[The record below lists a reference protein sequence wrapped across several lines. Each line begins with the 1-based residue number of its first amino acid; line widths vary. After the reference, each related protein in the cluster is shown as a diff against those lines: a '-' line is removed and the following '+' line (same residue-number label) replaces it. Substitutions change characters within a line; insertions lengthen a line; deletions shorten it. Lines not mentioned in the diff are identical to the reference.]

1 MEYNTQQLVDPEIEE
16 NPLECDY
23 LGYHYQD
30 PLPNTTSMFEAPQ
43 IDHGFN
49 SVALPLPEDNN
60 QIPHMGFQGLEDF
73 SLRDYTALDIANTF
87 SSSPLCDFNNV
98 LDGKTHTTV
107 LESFGESSNDPSDMM
122 IGSSG
127 FSSTQCDS
135 VLFDEK
141 PISTMV
147 DSFDYLINNSTNLG
161 YHAMIESSGFS
172 SSLCDSLV
180 FDDMLLREMVES
192 LNNNVPSDVGQ
203 HEVSMMVESSRFSS
217 TQCDS
222 VVFDEKPIS
231 TMVDSFDYLINNST
245 NLGHH
250 AMIESSGFSSS
261 LCDSLVFDEM
271 LLREIVESLN
281 NNVPS
286 DVGQHE
292 VSMMVGSSGFSST
305 QCDSVVFDEK
315 PISTIVE
322 SFGNSS
328 NVPSVFDHH
337 EASMVTESSAAYS
350 SSHCNALVLYE
361 TPLSTIVDSFDY
373 SDMPTPD
380 LSDEEVSVKIE
391 SGYPS
396 WGTSDTSCLRGTSNR
411 GRCSTQMKI
420 KSDALELEGIKQ
432 YFNLPITKAAKEL
445 KVGVTLLKRR
455 CRELNIMRW
464 PHRKIKSLN
473 SLIETMK
480 RMGLRNEV
488 KMLEENK
495 RLLEL
500 VPNMELTKR
509 TKRLRQ
515 SIFKANYNKKKMS
528 LSISLG

>member
-1 MEYNTQQLVDPEIEE
+1 MEYNTQQLVDPKIEE

-23 LGYHYQD
+23 LGYYYQD
-30 PLPNTTSMFEAPQ
+30 PLPNSTTSMFEAPQ

-87 SSSPLCDFNNV
+87 HHHL
-98 LDGKTHTTV
+98 
-107 LESFGESSNDPSDMM
+107 
-122 IGSSG
+122 
-127 FSSTQCDS
+127 S
-135 VLFDEK
+135 V
-141 PISTMV
+141 I
-147 DSFDYLINNSTNLG
+147 LIT
-161 YHAMIESSGFS
+161 SGFS

-271 LLREIVESLN
+271 LLREMVESLN

-286 DVGQHE
+286 D
-292 VSMMVGSSGFSST
+292 
-305 QCDSVVFDEK
+305 
-315 PISTIVE
+315 VE